1 MVETMSNFVW
11 LLKLTELE
19 TIRATIKGYY
29 KTLLGQDLIISK
41 TCYLYKGYEVE
52 SWIFASILSFDNW
65 YWTDSI
71 L

>member
-11 LLKLTELE
+11 LFKLTELE
-19 TIRATIKGYY
+19 IIRATIKGYY
-29 KTLLGQDLIISK
+29 KTILGQDLIISK

-52 SWIFASILSFDNW
+52 SRIFASILSFDNW

>member
-19 TIRATIKGYY
+19 NIRATIKGYY
-29 KTLLGQDLIISK
+29 KILLGQDLIISK

-52 SWIFASILSFDNW
+52 SRIFVSILSFDNW

-71 L
+71 I

>member
-1 MVETMSNFVW
+1 MVETMRNCVW

-29 KTLLGQDLIISK
+29 KILLWQVLIISK

-52 SWIFASILSFDNW
+52 SRILASIFSFDNW

>member
-41 TCYLYKGYEVE
+41 TYYLYKGYEVE
-52 SWIFASILSFDNW
+52 SRIFASIVIW
-65 YWTDSI
+65 
-71 L
+71 